1 MSKKFKVLSAAMA
14 VVCAAGLMAVPSAFA
29 EDEAEAPAEE
39 VVTEEV
45 AEEAAE
51 EAPAAA
57 TPADEAAAEEAAPAE
72 EAAAEE
78 EAPKALGEHS
88 ALKFHRAKGVPVAV
102 QDSEN
107 SVSLYWSSVSG
118 AEKYAVAAYDFETED
133 VKILTETT
141 EHSLT
146 ITGLEAGK
154 PYAYVIVPMV
164 KGEWVEPSVDDVIA
178 FEIQ

>member
-29 EDEAEAPAEE
+29 DDEAPAEE

-72 EAAAEE
+72 EAAEE

>member
-29 EDEAEAPAEE
+29 EDEAPAEE

-57 TPADEAAAEEAAPAE
+57 APADEAAAEEAAPAE
-72 EAAAEE
+72 EAAEE